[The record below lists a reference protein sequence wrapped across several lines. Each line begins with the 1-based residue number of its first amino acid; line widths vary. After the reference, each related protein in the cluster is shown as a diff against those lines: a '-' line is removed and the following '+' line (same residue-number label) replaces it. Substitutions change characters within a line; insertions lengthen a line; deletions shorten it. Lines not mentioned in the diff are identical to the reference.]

1 MAEKDYY
8 KILGVNKTASKEEI
22 RSAYKK
28 LAKQYHPD
36 INKEAGSSEKFKE
49 ISEAASV
56 LADDNKRQQYD
67 QFGSDYERKYHQDFS
82 RNYSN
87 FDFEDMD
94 FGDVFE
100 MFFGGSSARGSQRH
114 HQRGSDLRFNIEIS
128 LEDASTGIKK
138 EITVQKPEVC
148 DECDGKGGDDY
159 ESCTKCNGKGAE
171 KITQRT
177 PFGIFASSVTCR
189 KCEGRGE
196 IIKNTCSKCKGHGI
210 LDKNKTLELNIPA
223 GVDTGA
229 QLRLKGEGEAV
240 KNGTTGDLYVFITV
254 KKHKYFERE
263 EDDILLDVPITITQ
277 AILGDEIE
285 VPTLE
290 GKAMLKIP
298 KGTQPETTF
307 RMNGKGIK
315 HLNHHGSGDELITVK
330 VQIPEKLSKKQEE
343 LMKEFAKESGKPKSF
358 FDKLFK

>member
-8 KILGVNKTASKEEI
+8 KILGVSKNATKEEI

-28 LAKQYHPD
+28 LAKQHHPD
-36 INKEAGSSEKFKE
+36 VNKEVGSSEKFKE

-67 QFGSDYERKYHQDFS
+67 QFGSDFERKYHQDFS
-82 RNYSN
+82 RTYSN
-87 FDFEDMD
+87 FDFDDMD

-100 MFFGGSSARGSQRH
+100 MFFGGSSARGRH
-114 HQRGSDLRFNIEIS
+114 RQKGSDLRFNIEIS
-128 LEDASTGIKK
+128 LEDAGTGIKQ

-148 DECDGKGGDDY
+148 KDCDGKGGDDY
-159 ESCTKCNGKGAE
+159 ESCTKCNGKGFE

-210 LDKNKTLELNIPA
+210 IDKNKTLELNIPA
-223 GVDTGA
+223 GVDSGA

-240 KNGTTGDLYVFITV
+240 KNGTTGDLYVFINV
-254 KKHKYFERE
+254 KKHKYFDRE

-285 VPTLE
+285 VPTLD

-298 KGTQPETTF
+298 KGTQPETVF
-307 RMNGKGIK
+307 RMHGKGIK
-315 HLNHHGSGDELITVK
+315 HLSHHSHGDELITIK
-330 VQIPEKLSKKQEE
+330 IQIPEKLNKKQGE
-343 LMKEFAKESGKPKSF
+343 LIKEFAKESGKPKSF
-358 FDKLFK
+358 FEKLFK